1 MAASQQDN
9 YFGIFGLSPRLR
21 IDAEALRISFLDLSR
36 KHHPDFFANATD
48 QEKRESLQRSSE
60 INNAYKALRDDQKR
74 AEYVIEKF
82 GAGIESNKN
91 AVPPE
96 LLEEM
101 FEIQEAGEELRDA
114 RLKSDGVK
122 LQAAEA
128 KIAPLRRQVQAARN
142 SLTEKLAQQFAQFDA
157 AVESASPAS
166 EAAQKILREIRL
178 ALDRMNYLRT
188 VLRNLK

>member
-1 MAASQQDN
+1 
-9 YFGIFGLSPRLR
+9 
-21 IDAEALRISFLDLSR
+21 
-36 KHHPDFFANATD
+36 
-48 QEKRESLQRSSE
+48 
-60 INNAYKALRDDQKR
+60 
-74 AEYVIEKF
+74 
-82 GAGIESNKN
+82 
-91 AVPPE
+91 PPE

-166 EAAQKILREIRL
+166 EAAQRILREIRL
-178 ALDRMNYLRT
+178 TLDRMNYLRT